1 MTDINRSKNKQ
12 QKLNIAK
19 PIHPDTF
26 TFPVR
31 VYYEDTDAG
40 GVVYHSNY
48 ISFFERARTEWLRHL
63 GYELDVLSEE
73 QHVIFVVKALNC
85 DYLRPALF
93 NDELFVSAEIL
104 KLGNTSITFEQK
116 ILREVK
122 SDDDKNDED
131 RSNDDRNDAEEKAS
145 EKLYETLAIG
155 NVTVVSVDTIKFKP
169 KRVPKNIL
177 ERIQNVI

>member
-1 MTDINRSKNKQ
+1 MGDANRSKIKQ
-12 QKLNIAK
+12 NKLNMAK
-19 PIHPDTF
+19 PISPDIF

-48 ISFFERARTEWLRHL
+48 ISFFERARTEWLRKL

-73 QHVIFVVKALNC
+73 QHLVFVVKSLNC
-85 DYLRPALF
+85 NYLRPALF

-116 ILREVK
+116 ILRVT
-122 SDDDKNDED
+122 KNDSKAET
-131 RSNDDRNDAEEKAS
+131 NDNLF
-145 EKLYETLAIG
+145 EKLAVG
-155 NVTVVSVDTIKFKP
+155 NVTVVSVDTVKFKP
-169 KRVPKNIL
+169 KRIPKNIL

>member
-1 MTDINRSKNKQ
+1 MTDINRSKNNQ
-12 QKLNIAK
+12 HIAK
-19 PIHPDTF
+19 PIHSDTF

-48 ISFFERARTEWLRHL
+48 ISFFERARTEWLRSL

-116 ILREVK
+116 IFREVK
-122 SDDDKNDED
+122 NEEQSTAGAED
-131 RSNDDRNDAEEKAS
+131 ADADAEKIF
-145 EKLYETLAIG
+145 ETLALG

-169 KRVPKNIL
+169 KRIPKNIL

>member
-1 MTDINRSKNKQ
+1 MSDTNRSKNKQ
-12 QKLNIAK
+12 LEKQKEAK
-19 PIHPDTF
+19 PISPGTF

-73 QHVIFVVKALNC
+73 QHLVFVVKALNC

-93 NDELFVSAEIL
+93 NDELFVSAEII

-116 ILREVK
+116 IMRAA
-122 SDDDKNDED
+122 KNENKTEI
-131 RSNDDRNDAEEKAS
+131 NDT
-145 EKLYETLAIG
+145 LYDTLAIG

-169 KRVPKNIL
+169 KRIPKNIL

>member
-12 QKLNIAK
+12 AIAK
-19 PIHPDTF
+19 PIHSDTF

-48 ISFFERARTEWLRHL
+48 ISFFERARTEWLRSL

-122 SDDDKNDED
+122 DDAVRD
-131 RSNDDRNDAEEKAS
+131 DAEEKTT

>member
-1 MTDINRSKNKQ
+1 MSDENRSIIKQ
-12 QKLNIAK
+12 KK
-19 PIHPDTF
+19 PNLAIPVSPDTF
-26 TFPVR
+26 IFPVR

-48 ISFFERARTEWLRHL
+48 ISFFERSRTEWLRHL

-73 QHVIFVVKALNC
+73 QHVVFVVKTLNC

-116 ILREVK
+116 IMRAAK
-122 SDDDKNDED
+122 DEENGNNLD
-131 RSNDDRNDAEEKAS
+131 
-145 EKLYETLAIG
+145 TLAIG

-169 KRVPKNIL
+169 KRIPKNIL

>member
-1 MTDINRSKNKQ
+1 MSDEDRSKIR
-12 QKLNIAK
+12 QKKPNLAK
-19 PIHPDTF
+19 PISPDTF
-26 TFPVR
+26 IFPVR

-73 QHVIFVVKALNC
+73 QHLVFVVKALNC

-93 NDELFVSAEIL
+93 NDELFVSADIL

-116 ILREVK
+116 IMRAAK
-122 SDDDKNDED
+122 DKENNGINDNYD
-131 RSNDDRNDAEEKAS
+131 
-145 EKLYETLAIG
+145 TLAVG

-169 KRVPKNIL
+169 KRIPKNIL

>member
-1 MTDINRSKNKQ
+1 MSDTNRSKNIQLEKQ
-12 QKLNIAK
+12 LEKKKEAK
-19 PIHPDTF
+19 PIPPDTF

-73 QHVIFVVKALNC
+73 QHLVFVVKALNC

-93 NDELFVSAEIL
+93 NDELFVSANIL

-116 ILREVK
+116 VLREVK
-122 SDDDKNDED
+122 GED
-131 RSNDDRNDAEEKAS
+131 EEKTF
-145 EKLYETLAIG
+145 ETLAIG
-155 NVTVVSVDTIKFKP
+155 NVTVVGGDTIKFKP
-169 KRVPKNIL
+169 KRIPKNIL

>member
-12 QKLNIAK
+12 AIAK
-19 PIHPDTF
+19 PIHSDTF

-122 SDDDKNDED
+122 DDTERENT
-131 RSNDDRNDAEEKAS
+131 EEKTS

>member
-1 MTDINRSKNKQ
+1 MSQEIPEN
-12 QKLNIAK
+12 
-19 PIHPDTF
+19 TF
-26 TFPVR
+26 IFPVR

-73 QHVIFVVKALNC
+73 QHLVFVVKALNC

-93 NDELFVSAEIL
+93 NDELFVSADIL

-116 ILREVK
+116 IMRAAK
-122 SDDDKNDED
+122 SEDE
-131 RSNDDRNDAEEKAS
+131 AENKS
-145 EKLYETLAIG
+145 ETKLFDTLAIG

-169 KRVPKNIL
+169 KRIPKNIL

>member
-1 MTDINRSKNKQ
+1 MTEINRSKNKQ
-12 QKLNIAK
+12 HIAK
-19 PIHPDTF
+19 PIHSDTF

-48 ISFFERARTEWLRHL
+48 ISFFERARTEWLRSL
-63 GYELDVLSEE
+63 GYELDVLSAE
-73 QHVIFVVKALNC
+73 QHVVFVVKALNC

-122 SDDDKNDED
+122 DG
-131 RSNDDRNDAEEKAS
+131 DDRDGSEEKTS
-145 EKLYETLAIG
+145 EKRYETLAIG

>member
-1 MTDINRSKNKQ
+1 MSDINRSKNKQ
-12 QKLNIAK
+12 PKLNIAK
-19 PIHPDTF
+19 PIPPDTF

-73 QHVIFVVKALNC
+73 QHVVFVVKALNC

-93 NDELFVSAEIL
+93 NDELFVSADIL

-122 SDDDKNDED
+122 NEDKV
-131 RSNDDRNDAEEKAS
+131 KTF
-145 EKLYETLAIG
+145 ETLAIG
-155 NVTVVSVDTIKFKP
+155 NVTVVSVDTNKFKP
-169 KRVPKNIL
+169 KRIPKNIL

>member
-1 MTDINRSKNKQ
+1 MSDENRSKIKQ
-12 QKLNIAK
+12 KKSNLAK
-19 PIHPDTF
+19 PIPPDIF
-26 TFPVR
+26 IFPVR

-73 QHVIFVVKALNC
+73 QHLVFVVKALNC

-116 ILREVK
+116 IMRATKDEENGNK
-122 SDDDKNDED
+122 SDNLD
-131 RSNDDRNDAEEKAS
+131 
-145 EKLYETLAIG
+145 TLAIG

-169 KRVPKNIL
+169 KRIPKKIL

>member
-1 MTDINRSKNKQ
+1 MSDTNRSKNRQ
-12 QKLNIAK
+12 NEANLI
-19 PIHPDTF
+19 PPETF

-73 QHVIFVVKALNC
+73 QHLVFVVKALNC

-93 NDELFVSAEIL
+93 NDELFVSADIL

-116 ILREVK
+116 ILREAK
-122 SDDDKNDED
+122 SKEGE
-131 RSNDDRNDAEEKAS
+131 A
-145 EKLYETLAIG
+145 KLFDVLAVG
-155 NVTVVSVDTIKFKP
+155 NVTVVGVDTVKFKP
-169 KRVPKNIL
+169 KRIPKNIL
-177 ERIQNVI
+177 ERIQDVI